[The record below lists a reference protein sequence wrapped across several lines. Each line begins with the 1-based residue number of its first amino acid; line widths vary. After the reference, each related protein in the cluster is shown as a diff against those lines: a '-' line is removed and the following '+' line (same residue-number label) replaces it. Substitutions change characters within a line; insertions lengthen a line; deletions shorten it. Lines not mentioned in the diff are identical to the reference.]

1 LGTEEQVREERGAA
15 GFMTLRAFILGSV
28 LCAVSAVMAP
38 YWTLYLQTSRLYA
51 DYHTAGATFFLFVL
65 LVICNFL
72 VGGLLANALAGLSRL
87 LVDRFGPR
95 DGPLPGLLAWLGRLF
110 WAVGRVLRRVAL
122 RAHELMA
129 TGAMMLVGGSILS
142 SGLIAYFIPSISS
155 VYYAANTSNN
165 WNEMWQYLPKWA
177 SPLDPNGGHI
187 AIKKFWE
194 GLPQG
199 EPIPLDPW
207 LKPLALWGVML
218 MAFFLLLM
226 AIMVIMRKQWVDY
239 EHLSFPIAQV
249 PGELCAAAEPQA
261 GGGILHS
268 VAFWLGVVF
277 SVLVASAGGAAH
289 YLNSTMEFRV
299 RQWVDLAPGWRLPI
313 YLDVVFIGLVFLIPN
328 RIAFTVWATALLS
341 WVAST
346 FMATYNLAL
355 PNEAVYG
362 GEMNHLAMGG
372 TIVFVISSIWLS
384 RGHLKRAL
392 RCALGTGDRGY
403 DYGEAA
409 SYRLS
414 FAAIVVCTVVVIV
427 WFNIAGLDLGY
438 SIVNVLAVVA
448 IYYAMARVVA
458 QCGLPALSPPA
469 YPNMFL
475 STLFGPTSIGSR
487 GLGVLALHYG
497 SYFDMRNSVMSGA
510 AHGMYL
516 TRRRRSGLMWA
527 MLFGLV
533 LSYAVACAS
542 AVWVCYRKHGGTSMD
557 PWFFGTFPNLPWI
570 WMRSAITQGTGP
582 SFGRLVWLAGGAL
595 LMAGLIVAQRTFFW
609 WPLHPVGVLVAS
621 SHMVYFFWASVFS
634 AWLIKVIVV
643 GLGGYG
649 AFRKARQFMIGMVL
663 GYFLAGGMWNIV
675 DTITGKTLNSV
686 FYI

>member
-1 LGTEEQVREERGAA
+1 MVTALGTDQQAA
-15 GFMTLRAFILGSV
+15 EGGVVGFMTLRAFILGSV
-28 LCAVSAVMAP
+28 LCVVSALAAP

-51 DYHTAGATFFLFVL
+51 DYHTAGATFFLFLL
-65 LVICNFL
+65 LVICNYL
-72 VGGLLANALAGLSRL
+72 IGGLLANA
-87 LVDRFGPR
+87 FGWLEPR
-95 DGPLPGLLAWLGRLF
+95 ASFFGD
-110 WAVGRVLRRVAL
+110 VSYAL
-122 RAHELMA
+122 RCVVLKVHELMA
-129 TGAMMLVGGSILS
+129 IGAMMLVGGSILS

-155 VYYAANTSNN
+155 VYYRANTSNL
-165 WNEMWQYLPKWA
+165 WNELWPYLPRWA
-177 SPLDPNGGHI
+177 SPLDPNGGHF

-194 GLPQG
+194 GLPKG
-199 EPIPLDPW
+199 EPIPWTPW
-207 LKPLALWGVML
+207 IRPLAVWGIML

-249 PGELCAAAEPQA
+249 PGELCAAAQPHSH
-261 GGGILHS
+261 GGILQS
-268 VAFWLGVVF
+268 VPFWLGVVF
-277 SVLVASAGGAAH
+277 SLALASAGGAAH
-289 YLNSTMEFRV
+289 YLNSTTEFRI
-299 RQWVDLAPGWRLPI
+299 RHWVDLAPGWQLPI
-313 YLDVVFIGLVFLIPN
+313 YLDLVFIGLVFLIPN
-328 RIAFTVWATALLS
+328 RVAFTVWVVALGS
-341 WVAST
+341 WVIRT
-346 FMATYNLAL
+346 FMTVYNLAL
-355 PNEAVYG
+355 PNEAIYG
-362 GEMNHLAMGG
+362 GEMNQVAMGG
-372 TIVFVISSIWLS
+372 TIVFVLSSIWLS

-403 DYGEAA
+403 DHGEAA

-414 FAAIVVCTVVVIV
+414 FIAIGFCLLVVIA
-427 WFNIAGLDLGY
+427 WFCVAGLDLRY
-438 SIVNVLAVVA
+438 SVVEVLATVA

-469 YPNMFL
+469 YPNMFM
-475 STLFGPTSIGSR
+475 STLFGPANIGTR

-533 LSYAVACAS
+533 LSYVVASIS
-542 AVWVCYRKHGGTSMD
+542 AVWVCYRKGGVNMD
-557 PWFFGTFPNLPWI
+557 PWFFGNFPNIPWQ
-570 WMRSAITQGTGP
+570 WMRTAVTQAGGP
-582 SFGRLVWLAGGAL
+582 SYARMVWLGGGAL
-595 LMAGLIVAQRTFFW
+595 VMAGLIVAQRTFFW

-621 SHMVYFFWASVFS
+621 SHMVYFFWASVFA

-649 AFRKARQFMIGMVL
+649 AFRKARQFMIGAVL
-663 GYFLAGGMWNIV
+663 GYFLAGGMWNII